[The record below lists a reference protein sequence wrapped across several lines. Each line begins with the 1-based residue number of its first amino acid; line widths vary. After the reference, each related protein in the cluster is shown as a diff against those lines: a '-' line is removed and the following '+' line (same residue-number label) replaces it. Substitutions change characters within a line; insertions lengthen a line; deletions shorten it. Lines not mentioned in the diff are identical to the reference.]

1 MRGWSISIWLV
12 GPEGEEVLADCF
24 EKATYLLHE
33 SFGKRAKQSTSPGK
47 SLWKERYKGEVT
59 RN

>member
-12 GPEGEEVLADCF
+12 GPDGEEVLADCF

-33 SFGKRAKQSTSPGK
+33 SFGKRARQSTLYPWGEK
-47 SLWKERYKGEVT
+47 SL
-59 RN
+59 